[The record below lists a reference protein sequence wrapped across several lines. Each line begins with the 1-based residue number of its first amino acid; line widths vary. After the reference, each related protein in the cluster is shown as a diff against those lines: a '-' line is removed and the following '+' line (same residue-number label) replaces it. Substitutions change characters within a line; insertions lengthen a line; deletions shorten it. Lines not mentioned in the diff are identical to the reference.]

1 MKEKIFRFN
10 NGFIGTMNEFCLK
23 FGTSKE
29 KNYRNALKWV
39 GRRYNVMTA
48 LEQEAYERKRKYAR
62 PDYRVYTG
70 TNCFYS
76 ITKSLFEKLDLP
88 VSKPEIRHD
97 VFVLPEKNLLF
108 FRYISNEWSGDRYW
122 EDAMAQ
128 YAKDACEQTFRLL
141 VGAGW
146 IHTGNFDSEKII
158 ETIISH
164 TDVDVRIQVKGENR
178 SFQFQYS
185 SVLGDRGVDYCRL
198 SYADMTEAGKIIRIL
213 NNQQHYYNFNTLVDR
228 MTDCPDTKRA
238 DLIYLD

>member
-76 ITKSLFEKLDLP
+76 ITKSLFENSGFHL
-88 VSKPEIRHD
+88 SPESSH
-97 VFVLPEKNLLF
+97 LH
-108 FRYISNEWSGDRYW
+108 RYG
-122 EDAMAQ
+122 
-128 YAKDACEQTFRLL
+128 
-141 VGAGW
+141 
-146 IHTGNFDSEKII
+146 
-158 ETIISH
+158 
-164 TDVDVRIQVKGENR
+164 
-178 SFQFQYS
+178 
-185 SVLGDRGVDYCRL
+185 
-198 SYADMTEAGKIIRIL
+198 
-213 NNQQHYYNFNTLVDR
+213 
-228 MTDCPDTKRA
+228 
-238 DLIYLD
+238 

>member
-97 VFVLPEKNLLF
+97 VFVLPEKISF
-108 FRYISNEWSGDRYW
+108 FSGIFLMNGQ
-122 EDAMAQ
+122 E
-128 YAKDACEQTFRLL
+128 
-141 VGAGW
+141 
-146 IHTGNFDSEKII
+146 TGIGRMPWRNMP
-158 ETIISH
+158 
-164 TDVDVRIQVKGENR
+164 RMLANR
-178 SFQFQYS
+178 HF
-185 SVLGDRGVDYCRL
+185 VCW
-198 SYADMTEAGKIIRIL
+198 
-213 NNQQHYYNFNTLVDR
+213 
-228 MTDCPDTKRA
+228 
-238 DLIYLD
+238 

>member
-108 FRYISNEWSGDRYW
+108 FRYIS
-122 EDAMAQ
+122 
-128 YAKDACEQTFRLL
+128 
-141 VGAGW
+141 
-146 IHTGNFDSEKII
+146 I
-158 ETIISH
+158 
-164 TDVDVRIQVKGENR
+164 VRIPCYDFTPIIAPTLDGR
-178 SFQFQYS
+178 YHRP
-185 SVLGDRGVDYCRL
+185 L
-198 SYADMTEAGKIIRIL
+198 AG
-213 NNQQHYYNFNTLVDR
+213 FG
-228 MTDCPDTKRA
+228 CE
-238 DLIYLD
+238 

>member
-88 VSKPEIRHD
+88 VKSDMMYLYYLKKISFFSGIFLMNGQETGIGRMPWRNMPRMLANRH
-97 VFVLPEKNLLF
+97 FVC
-108 FRYISNEWSGDRYW
+108 W
-122 EDAMAQ
+122 
-128 YAKDACEQTFRLL
+128 
-141 VGAGW
+141 
-146 IHTGNFDSEKII
+146 
-158 ETIISH
+158 
-164 TDVDVRIQVKGENR
+164 
-178 SFQFQYS
+178 
-185 SVLGDRGVDYCRL
+185 
-198 SYADMTEAGKIIRIL
+198 
-213 NNQQHYYNFNTLVDR
+213 
-228 MTDCPDTKRA
+228 
-238 DLIYLD
+238 

>member
-10 NGFIGTMNEFCLK
+10 NGLYGTMNEFCLK

-88 VSKPEIRHD
+88 VFP
-97 VFVLPEKNLLF
+97 NLKSDMMYLYYLKKISF
-108 FRYISNEWSGDRYW
+108 FSGIFLMNGQR
-122 EDAMAQ
+122 Q
-128 YAKDACEQTFRLL
+128 
-141 VGAGW
+141 
-146 IHTGNFDSEKII
+146 
-158 ETIISH
+158 
-164 TDVDVRIQVKGENR
+164 
-178 SFQFQYS
+178 
-185 SVLGDRGVDYCRL
+185 VLGGCHG
-198 SYADMTEAGKIIRIL
+198 AICQG
-213 NNQQHYYNFNTLVDR
+213 
-228 MTDCPDTKRA
+228 C
-238 DLIYLD
+238 